1 MSLQEYASIIRDP
14 NYVKDI
20 YSLEPVQIQVE
31 WPISGEYSSRGEGCT
46 TKFLNKLKLPS
57 QQERQRLNILCFFY
71 KVTGGMLPAIPQAL
85 SLNKLELSGKLEQNK
100 SNKTV
105 SNKP

>member
-1 MSLQEYASIIRDP
+1 
-14 NYVKDI
+14 
-20 YSLEPVQIQVE
+20 
-31 WPISGEYSSRGEGCT
+31 
-46 TKFLNKLKLPS
+46 
-57 QQERQRLNILCFFY
+57 
-71 KVTGGMLPAIPQAL
+71 VTGGMLPAIPHAW

>member
-57 QQERQRLNILCFFY
+57 RQERQRLNILCFFY
-71 KVTGGMLPAIPQAL
+71 KVTGGMLPAIPHAW